1 MAVRKLGSLVD
12 EAEIAVTG
20 AVRYCL
26 SAPTAQ
32 RAITMMINLSPTL
45 TTPCL
50 LEDPDLTLKSEIR
63 RLTASPLA
71 YLLRY
76 SPLAVCV

>member
-1 MAVRKLGSLVD
+1 
-12 EAEIAVTG
+12 
-20 AVRYCL
+20 
-26 SAPTAQ
+26 
-32 RAITMMINLSPTL
+32 MMINLSPTL

-50 LEDPDLTLKSEIR
+50 LEDPDLTLKFEIP